1 MLRGKPA
8 PAALAALAV
17 LVFAAL
23 RSCSGGCSQM
33 DSCSSCI
40 PGDASQNITGCVWL
54 QCDNGNDTGCVDS
67 SADYQGCSAYNDTS
81 LCSAPDSTGPSG
93 RTDEPTTQPMPV
105 FKQANFDLSSFIG
118 GIILVLGAQ
127 AAIFFVIKFVKSRDS
142 AYETLI

>member
-1 MLRGKPA
+1 
-8 PAALAALAV
+8 
-17 LVFAAL
+17 
-23 RSCSGGCSQM
+23 M

-81 LCSAPDSTGPSG
+81 LCS
-93 RTDEPTTQPMPV
+93 DEPTTQPMPV